1 MKSSCQRSAHK
12 KWARRS
18 LMRIMLI
25 LLASM
30 AVILTFYGSL
40 CAQEASPNKG
50 IDDVL
55 KFVKEK
61 EPQEVSESGLYGLR
75 AIQYQQKLIL
85 LVIIAA
91 STVLFL
97 FLILLFMKFSK
108 SFTATN
114 IVNGGGL
121 VLVVQAILFV
131 VIASPTTEQ
140 LTSAIGAL
148 GAIAGYLFGRATTQ
162 NGGGAEQK

>member
-1 MKSSCQRSAHK
+1 M
-12 KWARRS
+12 
-18 LMRIMLI
+18 MLI
-25 LLASM
+25 LLISM
-30 AVILTFYGSL
+30 AVVLTVYGSFY
-40 CAQEASPNKG
+40 AQEASPKKEV
-50 IDDVL
+50 DDVL
-55 KFVKEK
+55 QFVKEQ
-61 EPQEVSESGLYGLR
+61 EPKEVSDSGLYELR

-108 SFTATN
+108 TFTATN

-121 VLVVQAILFV
+121 VLVIQAILFV

-162 NGGGAEQK
+162 TAGAAEQQ

>member
-1 MKSSCQRSAHK
+1 
-12 KWARRS
+12 
-18 LMRIMLI
+18 MRIMLI
-25 LLASM
+25 ILISIAMLLPFCGN
-30 AVILTFYGSL
+30 LY
-40 CAQEASPNKG
+40 AQEVPSKKA

-61 EPQEVSESGLYGLR
+61 EPKEVSGSGLYALR

-91 STVLFL
+91 ATVLFL
-97 FLILLFMKFSK
+97 FLILLFMKYSRN
-108 SFTATN
+108 FTAAN

-131 VIASPTTEQ
+131 VVASPTTEQ
-140 LTSAIGAL
+140 LTSAIGVL
-148 GAIAGYLFGRATTQ
+148 GAIAGYLFGRTTRQ
-162 NGGGAEQK
+162 DLGRVEQKES

>member
-1 MKSSCQRSAHK
+1 
-12 KWARRS
+12 
-18 LMRIMLI
+18 MRTVLI
-25 LLASM
+25 ILISMAMLLA
-30 AVILTFYGSL
+30 FYGNLYAPEVSSKK
-40 CAQEASPNKG
+40 E

-61 EPQEVSESGLYGLR
+61 EPKEVPDSGLYALR

-91 STVLFL
+91 ATVLFL
-97 FLILLFMKFSK
+97 FLILLFMKYSK
-108 SFTATN
+108 NFTATN

-148 GAIAGYLFGRATTQ
+148 GAIAGYLFGRATRQDLGTV
-162 NGGGAEQK
+162 EQKES